1 MKLRLICSDHI
12 RNAVSDLAAMRNITF
27 DDSAG
32 TSLVEKGEH
41 QPDRGIII
49 LFDQANL
56 GELVGFF
63 DELDRL
69 PVSYEG
75 DTIVGK
81 RDERF
86 EILRLEDIYFFTA
99 DDNDTRC
106 RTKQGVYGV
115 RKKLYEL
122 ERTLGDRGF
131 IRVNKSYVVNILKVS
146 EIFPWFGGKL
156 LLRFSDIKTDV
167 EVSRRNT
174 PAFREF
180 IGM

>member
-1 MKLRLICSDHI
+1 MKVRLICSDRI
-12 RNAVSDLAAMRNITF
+12 REAVSELALRRNLVL
-27 DDSAG
+27 DDCAG
-32 TSLVEKGEH
+32 TSLVE
-41 QPDRGIII
+41 RGYEPPEGGIAV
-49 LFDQANL
+49 LFDPLNL
-56 GELVGFF
+56 
-63 DELDRL
+63 DELIGFLDALERS

-81 RDERF
+81 RDECF
-86 EILRLEDIYFFTA
+86 EILRLDDIYFFNA
-99 DDNDTRC
+99 DDNDTWS
-106 RTKQGVYGV
+106 RTKNGVYGV

-122 ERTLGDRGF
+122 EQALSGRGF

-156 LLRFSDIKTDV
+156 LLRFGDIKTDV

-174 PAFREF
+174 PPFREF